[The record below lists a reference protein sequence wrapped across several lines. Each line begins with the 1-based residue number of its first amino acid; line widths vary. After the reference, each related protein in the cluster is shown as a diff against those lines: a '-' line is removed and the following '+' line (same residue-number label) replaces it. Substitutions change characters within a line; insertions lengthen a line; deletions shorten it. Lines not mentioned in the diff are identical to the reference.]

1 MISYLMLGTND
12 LNRSGAFYDQLLGEM
27 GAKRAYSADTY
38 IAWGFGKGKTL
49 LSVTRPYD
57 GQPAAPGNGVMV
69 ALSVD
74 GPKEVDRLYALA
86 LELGARDEGKPGM
99 RGNGF
104 YAGYFRDP
112 DGNKLNFFHWQPQG
126 A

>member
-12 LNRSGAFYDQLLGEM
+12 LKASGVFYDRLLGEL
-27 GAKRAYSADTY
+27 GAKRAYDADGY
-38 IAWGFGKGKTL
+38 IAWSFGKGETL
-49 LSVTRPYD
+49 LSVTRPHD
-57 GQPAAPGNGVMV
+57 RQVATPGNGVMV

-74 GPKEVDRLYALA
+74 GPGEVDRLHALA
-86 LELGARDEGKPGM
+86 LELGGSDEGEPGM

-112 DGNKLNFFHWQPQG
+112 DGNKLNFFHWQPETN
-126 A
+126 